1 MSGGV
6 PEPIAVAPLDVGVDA
21 DLVDHDP
28 HVHLDLGHGVL
39 LPPGFHYPVEGVDV
53 GVAHGGVEGWARDTY
68 SWLLKSCGRGRSL
81 GEAWALL

>member
-1 MSGGV
+1 M
-6 PEPIAVAPLDVGVDA
+6 
-21 DLVDHDP
+21 
-28 HVHLDLGHGVL
+28 L